1 MPEGLFKLDDSCLQ
15 LTNIDIT
22 SDWVN
27 NRVDDAAYIQGGN
40 ILFASKGSGLVL
52 YTPDTFLQITQSDGL
67 LSSLIHRVFVDKNET
82 AWTASSKGLNSVSFN
97 GLRSIVYPKYDDELW
112 EYKSDLQEN
121 DDREMRPT
129 VSFRIRSFG
138 QAHGIPNLEIRD
150 IAESENYLWLTTG
163 EGVLKFIP
171 PPFDSFSRKPLIES
185 ISLNGKL
192 VDDSYLLELP
202 ASSNHFLELNF
213 ATLNLAQL
221 GNNHYRY
228 RLGQDT
234 LWREIDQNELSFPSL
249 PRGSY
254 VFEIQSQNPD
264 GIWSQSVILPI
275 SVAIPW
281 HAKGWFRL
289 SIVSLL
295 LGLISLFFIRRD
307 RIRQQEFALRQQ
319 IQQLERSALQAQ
331 MNPHFVFNSLNSI
344 QKFVI
349 RQETKEAVDYLARF
363 AELIRDTLKMSAR
376 GLHSLDDEV
385 RMLRHY
391 LDLEKLRFKD
401 GFNYSIEQESWIN
414 AKEVMIPPMLIQ
426 PFIENAIK
434 HGLRDKK
441 KGGQIDIRFAGD
453 REELRVNILDNG
465 RGFDPR
471 KSKKYDT
478 RERGMDI
485 TQRRLELLQKG
496 TYQEKPME
504 IKLRYNDE
512 GEVCGTEIIIFIS
525 TIHRTLS

>member
-52 YTPDTFLQITQSDGL
+52 YTPDTFLQITQSDGQ

-138 QAHGIPNLEIRD
+138 QAHGIPNLENRD

-171 PPFDSFSRKPLIES
+171 PIVALGICLGVILRVEINGWPSLVWLGSSILMWIIRRPHEER

-319 IQQLERSALQAQ
+319 IQQLERSALHAQ
-331 MNPHFVFNSLNSI
+331 MTPHFVFTSLN
-344 QKFVI
+344 
-349 RQETKEAVDYLARF
+349 
-363 AELIRDTLKMSAR
+363 
-376 GLHSLDDEV
+376 
-385 RMLRHY
+385 
-391 LDLEKLRFKD
+391 
-401 GFNYSIEQESWIN
+401 
-414 AKEVMIPPMLIQ
+414 
-426 PFIENAIK
+426 
-434 HGLRDKK
+434 
-441 KGGQIDIRFAGD
+441 
-453 REELRVNILDNG
+453 
-465 RGFDPR
+465 
-471 KSKKYDT
+471 
-478 RERGMDI
+478 
-485 TQRRLELLQKG
+485 
-496 TYQEKPME
+496 
-504 IKLRYNDE
+504 
-512 GEVCGTEIIIFIS
+512 
-525 TIHRTLS
+525 